1 MTDPVLIKNGAK
13 TDYWKTG
20 HSYMKRRVNEIGAVA
35 GFEKSGH
42 FFFNK
47 PLGRGYDDGLI
58 FALAVCDML
67 DRNPGKSMAD
77 LKNALPKTWGSPT
90 MSPHCADE
98 MKYGVVDEV
107 VKHFEAAQEEGREGR
122 RPADPRSRHRQRRAR
137 HGRGRHLGPGARLLE
152 QAGAGGGGR
161 EPGLGS
167 AHARHVQGGR
177 RACCART
184 RKWEYNQTI
193 LRRRFIHRH
202 DGYGSWA
209 RERSRPS
216 STAPRP

>member
-1 MTDPVLIKNGAK
+1 
-13 TDYWKTG
+13 
-20 HSYMKRRVNEIGAVA
+20 MKRRVNEIGALA

-77 LKNALPKTWGSPT
+77 LKNALPKTWSSPT
-90 MSPHCADE
+90 MSPHCDDE
-98 MKYGVVDEV
+98 IKYGVVDDV
-107 VKHFEAAQEEGREGR
+107 VKHFEAGARQGREGR

-137 HGRGRHLGPGARLLE
+137 HRRGRHLGPGARLLQ

-161 EPGLGS
+161 EPGLGG

-177 RACCART
+177 RGAAHASREVG
-184 RKWEYNQTI
+184 EYNQTI
-193 LRRRFIHRH
+193 
-202 DGYGSWA
+202 
-209 RERSRPS
+209 
-216 STAPRP
+216 